1 MTMTKPVTLD
11 IAYINTFNTIARAC
25 IPHMDQK
32 YAYFSDFLYDAERV
46 ARSPAGSVTYIVVRD
61 CGTESYAGLADALT
75 ECDHY
80 EGRVLIKVTRGKY
93 DSDTRAERIAT
104 TSAEPS
110 AA

>member
-25 IPHMDQK
+25 TPHMDEK
-32 YAYFSDFLYDAERV
+32 NAYFSDILYDAERV
-46 ARSPAGSVTYIVVRD
+46 ARSPAGAVTYIVVRD
-61 CGTESYAGLADALT
+61 CGTTMYIDLADALG

-80 EGRVLIKVTRGKY
+80 ENRVLIKVTRGKY
-93 DSDTRAERIAT
+93 ESDTRAERIAHGGT
-104 TSAEPS
+104 PE